1 MNRTLNV
8 CAIIA
13 LSALLTA
20 CSDDSSDDSSA
31 AATDATSTDVAA
43 GDTTTTDTAVQ
54 GLDGT
59 WHFVISD
66 WMSTLPMVD
75 VALCASV
82 AGTECELTDDEGMAT
97 MTGTVMPG
105 EMVQLR
111 GDKDGYF
118 PFLVESVVP
127 DELTAFDEPTPY
139 VMADDNIVGQ
149 LSGSLGAEI
158 DDAKGHVSM
167 FVNMVDEDGELVPML
182 GATVT
187 MDSAVEAGPNYMN
200 AIEDF
205 GNGIF
210 TTEPGVTA
218 GGIVQFFNVD
228 PGLATI
234 TIVGDYTC
242 VTGTSGA
249 QADDRSVGITVEAS
263 RVSYT
268 SLTCAAE

>member
-1 MNRTLNV
+1 MNRTLYT

-13 LSALLTA
+13 LSVMLTA
-20 CSDDSSDDSSA
+20 CADDSSDGSA
-31 AATDATSTDVAA
+31 TADAGVTDTAATDTAA
-43 GDTTTTDTAVQ
+43 TDTPVDVQ
-54 GLDGT
+54 GFEGT
-59 WHFVISD
+59 WSFVISD
-66 WMSTLPMVD
+66 WMSTLPLTD
-75 VALCASV
+75 AALCASIE
-82 AGTECELTDDEGMAT
+82 GTDCELTDDEGLASI
-97 MTGTVMPG
+97 TGTVAPG
-105 EMVQLR
+105 DLVQLR
-111 GDKDGYF
+111 GDKAGYF

-127 DELTAFDEPTPY
+127 DELTASDEPIAY

-167 FVNMVDEDGELVPML
+167 FVTMLDDDDEIVPML

-242 VTGTSGA
+242 VTGTSGN
-249 QADDRSVGITVEAS
+249 QADDRSVGITIEAG

-268 SLTCAAE
+268 SLNCTAE

>member
-1 MNRTLNV
+1 LNRTLNV
-8 CAIIA
+8 CAILA

-31 AATDATSTDVAA
+31 SAADVTTTDTAA
-43 GDTTTTDTAVQ
+43 GDIASADTAVQ

-59 WHFVISD
+59 WNFVITD
-66 WMSTLPMVD
+66 WMSTEPMAD

-82 AGTECELTDDEGMAT
+82 AGTDCQLTDAEGMASI
-97 MTGTVMPG
+97 TGTVAPG

-111 GDKDGYF
+111 GDKAGYF

-127 DELTAFDEPTPY
+127 DELTASDEPVPY
-139 VMADDNIVGQ
+139 VM
-149 LSGSLGAEI
+149 AEI

-167 FVNMVDEDGELVPML
+167 FVTMGDDSDDFVPML

-187 MDSAVEAGPNYMN
+187 MDSAAEAGPNYMN

-205 GNGIF
+205 ANGIF

-242 VTGTSGA
+242 VTGTSGH
-249 QADDRSVGITVEAS
+249 QADDRSVGITIEAG

-268 SLTCAAE
+268 SLNCTAE

>member
-1 MNRTLNV
+1 MNRTLYI

-13 LSALLTA
+13 LSALLVA
-20 CSDDSSDDSSA
+20 CSDDASDDTTTPA
-31 AATDATSTDVAA
+31 GDATTTDTAA
-43 GDTTTTDTAVQ
+43 GDTTTTDTAVED
-54 GLDGT
+54 LEGT
-59 WHFVISD
+59 WNFVISD
-66 WMSTLPMVD
+66 WMSAVPMAD

-82 AGTECELTDDEGMAT
+82 EGTDCQLTDDEGMASI
-97 MTGTVMPG
+97 TGTVAPG
-105 EMVQLR
+105 ELVQLR
-111 GDKDGYF
+111 GDKEGYF

-127 DELTAFDEPTPY
+127 DELTASDEPTPY

-167 FVNMVDEDGELVPML
+167 FVTMSDDAGEFVPML

-242 VTGTSGA
+242 VTGTSGN
-249 QADDRSVGITVEAS
+249 QADDRSVGITIEAG

-268 SLTCAAE
+268 SLNCTAE